1 MQGDKRKI
9 SKFDA
14 LLSRERRLNDFD
26 YAIGIDCG
34 KHTGVAVWNCKERRF
49 ELIKTMLIH
58 QALRYVSD
66 FKDAG
71 KGKYSIMVKVED
83 ARQRKM
89 FGNSG
94 SEKWQGA
101 GSVKRD
107 STIWEDFLL
116 DLKIPHQMSAPRNS
130 ITKLDED
137 RFKLIT
143 KWKGRSSEHSRDAAM
158 LVFGL

>member
-1 MQGDKRKI
+1 MQGNKRKT
-9 SKFDA
+9 SKFDV

-34 KHTGVAVWNCKERRF
+34 KNTGVAVWNCKERRF

-58 QALRYVSD
+58 QALRYVCD
-66 FKDAG
+66 FRDAG

-83 ARQRKM
+83 ARQRYM
-89 FGNSG
+89 FGSTG

-101 GSVKRD
+101 GSIKRD
-107 STIWEDFLL
+107 STIWEDFLV

-130 ITKLDED
+130 ITKLDAA
-137 RFKLIT
+137 RFRMLT
-143 KWKGRSSEHSRDAAM
+143 KWEGRTNEHSRDAAM